1 MMMKY
6 LLLAV
11 IFSVLFLFSGF
22 ADAGEKPGAA
32 MSADE
37 TEISGI
43 VRAYEKTWNNV
54 DVEPYLA
61 LWHDDAKLTHG
72 AFYTKDSKDVYRGKA
87 KGLMEGFPNT
97 KIYDEKISVNGD
109 KATVKAIQD
118 IGGFS
123 YNITWDMVKEKG
135 KWFIMG
141 NMY

>member
-11 IFSVLFLFSGF
+11 IFSVLFLFSGV

-32 MSADE
+32 MDADE
-37 TEISGI
+37 SEISGI

-54 DVEPYLA
+54 EVEPYLA
-61 LWHDDAKLTHG
+61 LWHDDALLTHG
-72 AFYTKDSKDVYRGKA
+72 AYEKDPKDVYRGKA

-97 KIYDEKISVNGD
+97 KIYDEKIIIDGD

-118 IGGFS
+118 LGAFS
-123 YNITWDMVKEKG
+123 FNITWDMVKENG